1 MIVVWQVTERC
12 NLSCPFCGFDRSLAR
27 PRNEADPLRIRQF
40 GRVLAQYQRETGD
53 SVLVSWLGG
62 EPLRW
67 APLEGISV
75 HYSGELALRIA
86 TTTNGTT
93 LGSAAVRCHLL
104 KSYTELTISVDAPGE
119 AHDRMRG
126 APGLYAALSRNFR
139 RLADERDR
147 TGSPLRLRANVVLM
161 RRTLGTFEQLCRELA
176 AWGIDEISLNQLG
189 GNDRPE
195 FYPAQR
201 LALAD
206 TTFLEAALPSLREE
220 LKRDGVRLLGTADYL
235 RRMAASS
242 RNERIPIQDCHP
254 GTGFLFIDIQGRIA
268 PCSFTAG
275 THGISVAEITSAEAL
290 RQLPARFA
298 ANIPLRRP
306 VVCADCL
313 STQIFGKFAA

>member
-1 MIVVWQVTERC
+1 
-12 NLSCPFCGFDRSLAR
+12 
-27 PRNEADPLRIRQF
+27 
-40 GRVLAQYQRETGD
+40 
-53 SVLVSWLGG
+53 
-62 EPLRW
+62 LRW

-206 TTFLEAALPSLREE
+206 TTFLEAAFRPCARNSN
-220 LKRDGVRLLGTADYL
+220 VTACGCSEP
-235 RRMAASS
+235 RIICAGWRPRVAMNA
-242 RNERIPIQDCHP
+242 IPIQELSTRYGFSLHRHP
-254 GTGFLFIDIQGRIA
+254 GADRALQLHRRNARHLRCRDHVGRGTAPIA
-268 PCSFTAG
+268 GAVCREHP
-275 THGISVAEITSAEAL
+275 SAPD
-290 RQLPARFA
+290 RR
-298 ANIPLRRP
+298 LRRLP
-306 VVCADCL
+306 QAL
-313 STQIFGKFAA
+313 KYSESLPPRP